1 MPTPGLV
8 AEICAWKKIMKRT
21 SLFAVMLL
29 VAINSF
35 AYYGDY
41 GYGRSETS
49 PADVLLFIILFVF
62 GILQIIL
69 FFKIWGMTNN
79 IKKIR
84 KHIIGD
90 FEEITDYNYRRLA
103 YSGDTRELKD
113 RMIYYFINAVRKAY
127 NNLPIDR
134 SVVENGHYKR
144 LETNRSIAQYK
155 EVLRRQLE
163 TIGEPLPEMIDKVE
177 TFDDYMK
184 SYNDINFL
192 KEYEELSN
200 KNNLNNIGEK

>member
-1 MPTPGLV
+1 
-8 AEICAWKKIMKRT
+8 
-21 SLFAVMLL
+21 MLL

-49 PADVLLFIILFVF
+49 PANVILFIIILVF

-79 IKKIR
+79 IAKIKK
-84 KHIIGD
+84 HLIGD
-90 FEEITDYNYRRLA
+90 FDTITDYNYRRLA

-127 NNLPIDR
+127 DNLPIDR

-144 LETNRSIAQYK
+144 LETNKSIAQYK
-155 EVLRRQLE
+155 DVLRRQLE
-163 TIGEPLPEMIDKVE
+163 TIGESLPEMIDKAE

-192 KEYEELSN
+192 KDYEVFSSQ
-200 KNNLNNIGEK
+200 KSLNNIGEK